1 MVENLISSIII
12 LVKCPEGGKVKVR
25 LNASI
30 DEDLIVELYR
40 NFVLDLLSMLSSS
53 SKPFVVGYHPPD
65 ALDWFRKWLGN
76 SYNYL
81 PQRGDDLGERLN
93 NIFIDVFC
101 RGVRGT
107 IAMSSDVP
115 DLPERILNEASASL
129 KSHDA
134 VIGPS
139 PDGGYYLIGFRRD
152 TFLPE
157 AFEEITWGTEAVF
170 KQTIDKFFEQNIDFK
185 VLESWPDVDVYEDLV
200 DLFERNGKTS
210 FYSSRTMEFL
220 RQHLEIF
227 GR

>member
-1 MVENLISSIII
+1 MVENLISRIII
-12 LVKCPEGGKVKVR
+12 LVKYPEGGKVKVR

-40 NFVLDLLSMLSSS
+40 NFVLDLLSRLSSS
-53 SKPFVVGYHPPD
+53 SKPFVIGYHPPD
-65 ALDWFRKWLGN
+65 ALDGFRQWLGN

-81 PQRGDDLGERLN
+81 SQRGDDLGERLKYS
-93 NIFIDVFC
+93 FIDVFS

-107 IAMSSDVP
+107 MVISSDVP
-115 DLPERILNEASASL
+115 DLPDRILNEASVAL

-152 TFLPE
+152 NFLPE
-157 AFEEITWGTEAVF
+157 AFEGITWGTEAVF
-170 KQTIDKFFEQNIDFK
+170 EQTIDKFFEQDIDFM

-227 GR
+227 GS